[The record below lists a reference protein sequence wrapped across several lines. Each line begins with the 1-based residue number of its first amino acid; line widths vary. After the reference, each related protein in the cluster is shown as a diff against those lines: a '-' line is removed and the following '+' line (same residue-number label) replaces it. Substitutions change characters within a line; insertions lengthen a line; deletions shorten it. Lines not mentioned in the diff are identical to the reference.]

1 MDTLQNMRVFARVI
15 ESGSFTAAAIS
26 LNSSTGAMSRAVSEL
41 EEHLRTRLMTR
52 STRKLSLTPAGERY
66 LKRCLQILADIDG
79 AEAEASGAHEHASGT
94 LRMFSFA
101 SVGQHYILPAIARY
115 RQQYP
120 DVSVEL
126 MLSQRMPDLF
136 EGSSDVAIV
145 SAASL
150 PDSEMVSQPLGA
162 TFSILC
168 ASPEY
173 VRLHGAPQQPRELT
187 DHPCVTLLTPAFP
200 ANEWTME
207 GPDGV
212 QTMTISGP
220 VQVNIAESL
229 VVAIREGLGIGMLP
243 LYAAVDGLR
252 DGSLVRV
259 LDQHILQKTNLYA
272 LYASR
277 RFVDAKTRTWIDFL
291 RGYLPAMI
299 ARDEAILAQIADAAH
314 ANTPFPLDFVTMPSE
329 GTP

>member
-1 MDTLQNMRVFARVI
+1 MDTLQNMRVFARVV
-15 ESGSFTAAAIS
+15 ESGSFTAAALS

-41 EEHLRTRLMTR
+41 EDHLRTRLMTR
-52 STRKLSLTPAGERY
+52 STRKLSLTSAGERY
-66 LKRCLQILADIDG
+66 LERCLQILADVDG
-79 AEAEASGAHEHASGT
+79 AEAEASCAHEHPSGT

-101 SVGQHYILPAIARY
+101 SIGQHYILPGIAQY
-115 RQQYP
+115 RRQYP
-120 DVSVEL
+120 DVSVDL
-126 MLSQRMPDLF
+126 ALSQRMPDMF
-136 EGSSDVAIV
+136 EGTSDVAII
-145 SAASL
+145 SAAAL

-173 VRLHGAPQQPRELT
+173 VRLQGTPEQPADLIK
-187 DHPCVTLLTPAFP
+187 HQCLTLLTPAFP
-200 ANEWTME
+200 ANEWTLE
-207 GPDGV
+207 GPGGT
-212 QTMTISGP
+212 QTLNISGP

-243 LYAAVDGLR
+243 LYAAVAGLC

-259 LDQHILQKTNLYA
+259 LDQHILQKTNIYA

-291 RGYLPAMI
+291 RTYIPAMI
-299 ARDEAILAQIADAAH
+299 TRDEAILADIAHVASKRVSH
-314 ANTPFPLDFVTMPSE
+314 PI
-329 GTP
+329 